1 MQIKKIFFILFFL
14 ILFFPLLSCG
24 ESSEPHP
31 EREVIINSFR
41 DVPGVTD
48 EEITAIEAF
57 QKEFIY
63 FVYGMPQSTEAF
75 TDTNGEIRGFSALF
89 CEWMSNI
96 FGIKFRPQLFDWQP
110 LLTGLDSGDISFTGE
125 LTANEERLN
134 IYHMTTD
141 IASRQLK
148 YFSLKKSRPIDE
160 IIKERPLK
168 CGFIEGTST
177 INTITKELAHGT
189 YITVLLRDVSL
200 VYEAL
205 TSGQIDVFYYTGTI
219 EANFIDH
226 YEIITHDFY
235 PLIYR
240 PVSLTTKDDDLKP
253 IISVM
258 EKILENGGLRYLT
271 ELYNR
276 GAQEYLVYKLHMQ
289 LTEKEREFIFR
300 NPKINTA
307 IDPNNYP
314 NVFFDKREKKWKGIF
329 IDILDE
335 VTKLTGLN
343 FIRINKENAN
353 VSEINNM
360 LIKGKAAL
368 APALIQLP
376 HHEDSF
382 IWPEITQITDNFAL
396 ISNTDYPDKET
407 NEVLYVKT
415 GLVKNT
421 VYTSIFNKWF
431 NNHMNTVVYET
442 FEEAFNALQRGEID
456 MLMAT
461 QKKLLYL
468 THYLELP
475 NYKTNIVFNFPANYK
490 FAFNADQEILCSIFN
505 KALGSIDMRN
515 ISEKWYRQTYDYRI
529 KLIEARRPLF
539 IGLSVLFL
547 CVLALVAILFIKSRH
562 SGKILEKL
570 VEVRTRDLEL
580 KTSMIM
586 TIMDASPD
594 FIFCKD
600 LDSRYTQCSK
610 STINL
615 FNIDSKDII
624 GKTEAE
630 IFEFSQEKANEYINE
645 ERKIIKKKEPLVSEE
660 AIALQNDNGRNIFLE
675 TIKTPL
681 IQNGAV
687 IGIMGISRN
696 ITNRKTIEHDLEVQ
710 TTTLNALFDSIPD
723 LIFTLDR
730 NLRFTKCNKEF
741 LKHFGLNK
749 EDIIGRDESTLHFSQ
764 EFADEHNKWNR
775 KVIDEGKIYIFE
787 EHVPGAD
794 GTAPF
799 FETIKSPL
807 FLNDTKIGL
816 LGIARDITKRKEM
829 EEKALAASYTKSAF
843 LANMSHE
850 IRTPMNSI
858 MGFSDLAIDSDNVP
872 KIKDYL
878 GKIKTNSEW
887 LLQIINNI
895 LDISKIES
903 GKMELEKIPFD
914 MHDLFTSCRSL
925 VLPKALEKGLT
936 LHFYAEPS
944 LGKIPLGD
952 PTRLRQV
959 FINFL
964 SNSVKFTNSGIVK
977 LFSKIINSTPNSIT
991 MHFEIKDSGI
1001 GMTSE
1006 QIERIFDPFM
1016 QAESGTTRKYG
1027 GTGLGLTIARDII
1040 ELMGG
1045 KIKIESTPKVG
1056 TIFSFDLTFE
1066 TIDKNAD
1073 NVREKRMEHIEIK
1086 KPSFRGEIL
1095 LCEDNTMNQE
1105 VISEHLLRVGLKTV
1119 IAENGKIGVEMVQNR
1134 KKNNEKQFDLIF
1146 MDIHM
1151 PVMDGIEASIK
1162 ILELKTGIPIIAM
1175 TANIMSTD
1183 IGVYTESGMSGF
1195 IGKPFT
1201 SQELWHCLLKY
1212 LTPIDNINTNK
1223 NTKSEFGADFTKKI
1237 QILFVKDNRLKYEE
1251 LIKALEDNDIKL
1263 AHRLA
1268 HTLKSNAGQIGKT
1281 ILQQA
1286 AGDIENHL
1294 ADGKNN
1300 VTQDQLKIIK
1310 SELSAVLN
1318 EYLPLLE
1325 ENENKQDKEKIKP
1338 LDFEKIKEIFTMLE
1352 PLLKTGNSE
1361 CINYMEQLNY
1371 IPGSE
1376 NLIQYMENYE
1386 FSKALSELDILKNAY
1401 MNKQYN

>member
-1 MQIKKIFFILFFL
+1 MKKIKKIFFAFFISLLF
-14 ILFFPLLSCG
+14 LSCG
-24 ESSEPHP
+24 KPFITEQDN
-31 EREVIINSFR
+31 VIKINSFR
-41 DVPGVTD
+41 EVPGITN
-48 EEITAIEAF
+48 EEKAAIEAL
-57 QKEFIY
+57 QKEITY

-75 TDTNGEIRGFSALF
+75 MDTNGEIRGFSALF
-89 CEWMSNI
+89 CEWMSDI
-96 FGIKFRPQLFDWQP
+96 FGIKFRPQLFDWLS
-110 LLTGLDSGDISFTGE
+110 LLAGLDSCDISFTGE
-125 LTANEERLN
+125 LTANEERMN
-134 IYHMTTD
+134 TYHMTTD
-141 IASRQLK
+141 IASRELK
-148 YFSLKKSRPIDE
+148 YFCLKNSRPAEE
-160 IIKERPLK
+160 IINERLLK
-168 CGFIEGTST
+168 CGFIRGTTT
-177 INTITKELAHGT
+177 INTITAELAEGT
-189 YITVLLRDVSL
+189 YEIVFLSDVNL

-205 TSGQIDVFYYTGTI
+205 LSGQIDVFYYSGAI
-219 EANFIDH
+219 EANFIEH
-226 YEIITHDFY
+226 GEIVAHDFY

-253 IISVM
+253 IIDVM

-276 GAQEYLVYKLHMQ
+276 GAQEYLIYKLQKQ
-289 LTEKEREFIFR
+289 LTDREREFILR
-300 NPKINTA
+300 NPDIKIA
-307 IDPNNYP
+307 VDPNNYP
-314 NVFFDKREKKWKGIF
+314 NNFFDKRENKWKGIF

-335 VTKLTGLN
+335 MTKLTGLN
-343 FIRINKENAN
+343 FVRINNENSN
-353 VSEINNM
+353 ISELYNM
-360 LIKGKAAL
+360 VISGEAAL
-368 APALIQLP
+368 APAFIQLSN
-376 HHEDSF
+376 HEEYF
-382 IWPEITQITDNFAL
+382 IWPDITQITDNFAL
-396 ISNTDYPDKET
+396 ISNTDFPDIKT
-407 NEVLYVKT
+407 NEVLYVKV
-415 GLVKNT
+415 GLIKNT
-421 VYTSIFNKWF
+421 AYTSIFEKWF
-431 NNHMNTVVYET
+431 YNHINTNVYENI
-442 FEEAFNALQRGEID
+442 EEAFDALQRGEID

-461 QKKLLYL
+461 QKRLLYL

-475 NYKTNIVFNFPANYK
+475 NFKSNIVFNFTANYK
-490 FAFNADQEILCSIFN
+490 FAFNAEQEILCSIFN
-505 KALGSIDMRN
+505 KALSSIDMRS
-515 ISEKWYRQTYDYRI
+515 ISEKWIRQTYDYRI

-539 IGLSVLFL
+539 VGLSVLFL
-547 CVLALVAILFIKSRH
+547 CVLALVAALFLKSHH
-562 SGKILEKL
+562 SGRRLEKL

-610 STINL
+610 STINM
-615 FNIDSKDII
+615 FNVNSKDII
-624 GKTEAE
+624 GKTDAE
-630 IFEFSQEKANEYINE
+630 VFGFSQERANNYINE
-645 ERKIIKKKEPLVSEE
+645 EQRIIKNKFPLITEE
-660 AIALQNDNGRNIFLE
+660 TIALPNDNERNILLE

-696 ITNRKTIEHDLEVQ
+696 ITNRKTIERDLEIQ

-730 NLRFTKCNKEF
+730 NLRFTQCNKKF
-741 LKHFGLNK
+741 LNHFGLSK
-749 EDIIGRDESTLHFSQ
+749 EEIIGRDEDALHITQ
-764 EFADEHNKWNR
+764 EFTDEHNKWNR
-775 KVIDEGKIYIFE
+775 KVIDECKTYIFE
-787 EHVPGAD
+787 EYVPGAD
-794 GTAPF
+794 GTTPF

-807 FLNDTKIGL
+807 LFNDANIGL

-858 MGFSDLAIDSDNVP
+858 VGFSELAMDSEDIP

-914 MHDLFTSCRSL
+914 MHDLFTSCRAL
-925 VLPKALEKGLT
+925 VLPKALEKGLV

-964 SNSVKFTNSGIVK
+964 SNSIKFTNSGIVK
-977 LFSKIINSTPNSIT
+977 LFSKISNSTSNTLT
-991 MHFEIKDSGI
+991 MNFEIKDSGI
-1001 GMTSE
+1001 GMTPE
-1006 QIERIFDPFM
+1006 QIDRIFDPFI
-1016 QAESGTTRKYG
+1016 QAESGITRKYG
-1027 GTGLGLTIARDII
+1027 GTGLGLSIAKNII
-1040 ELMGG
+1040 EMMGG

-1056 TIFSFDLTFE
+1056 TIISFDLTFD

-1073 NVREKRMEHIEIK
+1073 NVRDKIMKHVEIE
-1086 KPSFRGEIL
+1086 KPSFHGEVL

-1105 VISEHLLRVGLKTV
+1105 VISEHLSRVGLKTI

-1134 KKNNEKQFDLIF
+1134 QKNNEKQFDLIF

-1151 PVMDGIEASIK
+1151 PVMDGIEASLN
-1162 ILELKTGIPIIAM
+1162 ILKLNTGVPIIAM

-1183 IGVYTESGMSGF
+1183 REIYFENGMSSC

-1201 SQELWHCLLKY
+1201 SQELWHCLIKY
-1212 LTPIDNINTNK
+1212 LTPLDKQDMNARSESNNDFNK
-1223 NTKSEFGADFTKKI
+1223 RI
-1237 QILFVKDNRLKYEE
+1237 QLLFVKDNRSKFSE
-1251 LIKALEDNDIKL
+1251 LTKALEDNDIKL

-1281 ILQQA
+1281 LLQQA
-1286 AGDIENHL
+1286 AADIENRL
-1294 ADGKNN
+1294 TGGKNN
-1300 VTQDQLKIIK
+1300 VTHEQLKIIEE
-1310 SELSAVLN
+1310 ELTAVIN

-1325 ENENKQDKEKIKP
+1325 EQENKFEKPDIKP
-1338 LDFEKIKEIFTMLE
+1338 LDLENIKEIFTKLE

-1361 CINYMEQLNY
+1361 CMNFMEALNL
-1371 IPGSE
+1371 IPGCD
-1376 NLIQYMENYE
+1376 NLIQHMDNYE
-1386 FSKALSELDILKNAY
+1386 FSKALSEFEILKHAY
-1401 MNKQYN
+1401 LNKQHN